1 MFDFENLGQKRQAG
15 ILAKVSETSTVP
27 VTRRHVLA
35 SSTLPF
41 LVAFAG
47 VRRAAG
53 GSQDPVFQL
62 TKAKFLIAG
71 SRSFNACSRT
81 KDFTLPML
89 MDCLARTG
97 DYEVDLYD
105 NADLARLAIASYSH
119 EFGS

>member
-1 MFDFENLGQKRQAG
+1 MSLGVERFGRTRLAGLSASKMVLRGLENGDVRLRKYWSEAKSGN
-15 ILAKVSETSTVP
+15 LPKVSETSTVP

-62 TKAKFLIAG
+62 TK
-71 SRSFNACSRT
+71 S
-81 KDFTLPML
+81 
-89 MDCLARTG
+89 
-97 DYEVDLYD
+97 
-105 NADLARLAIASYSH
+105 
-119 EFGS
+119 